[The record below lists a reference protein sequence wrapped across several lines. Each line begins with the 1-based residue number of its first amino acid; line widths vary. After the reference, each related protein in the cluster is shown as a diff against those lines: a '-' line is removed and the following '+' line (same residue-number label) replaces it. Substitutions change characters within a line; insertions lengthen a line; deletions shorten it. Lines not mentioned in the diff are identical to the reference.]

1 MAATRRKGGG
11 CELLLENH
19 GSDFGDSQDDPHDC
33 PGAFSGEPV
42 TQRGAET
49 LEMRWSNQ
57 LPCGGLAQHS

>member
-1 MAATRRKGGG
+1 MAATRRKRGG

-42 TQRGAET
+42 PQRGAET
-49 LEMRWSNQ
+49 
-57 LPCGGLAQHS
+57 